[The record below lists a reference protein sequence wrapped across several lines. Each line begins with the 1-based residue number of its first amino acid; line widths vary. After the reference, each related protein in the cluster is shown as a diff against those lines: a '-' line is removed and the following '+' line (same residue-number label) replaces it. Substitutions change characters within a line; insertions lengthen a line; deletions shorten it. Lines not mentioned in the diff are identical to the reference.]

1 MDMVKHGEVWA
12 LKLVPLSESERSPTI
27 LLLSKEGRGK
37 FEYPVGWV
45 GELGHLGAKTLPWK
59 DKEYFVDK
67 TILKIIFLPQDPIK
81 SIFFNLAAFIT
92 TTTILL
98 LVG

>member
-45 GELGHLGAKTLPWK
+45 GEGTSWSQNPAM
-59 DKEYFVDK
+59 ER
-67 TILKIIFLPQDPIK
+67 
-81 SIFFNLAAFIT
+81 
-92 TTTILL
+92 
-98 LVG
+98 